1 MALPGG
7 ACTVRPVFS
16 PALWRALLPCLS
28 SFAPIYLGS
37 LLVEPTLPLC
47 GDSVTTERHCTRAPF
62 RVRDVCRRWHR
73 VPLLGPRAST
83 LSAANLFFLPPTH
96 NRRRGPAQGYRRPI
110 LCRLFWLWID
120 RRVPTNVG
128 SLCLSLFS
136 ARVILLSSHLELVA
150 ATVTL
155 PFFPRYSSF
164 SC

>member
-7 ACTVRPVFS
+7 ACTIGPSFRKPYGEHSF
-16 PALWRALLPCLS
+16 RAFHLLFLLTWASCWLS
-28 SFAPIYLGS
+28 
-37 LLVEPTLPLC
+37 LPFHF
-47 GDSVTTERHCTRAPF
+47 VTTWLRPSDTAHVPPF

-96 NRRRGPAQGYRRPI
+96 NRRRGPAQGYRQPI